1 MPHLPVIKDK
11 NLIKFLVKIG
21 FLEHPEKG
29 TSHLI
34 FKHPDGRRTT
44 VARHSKDIPTG
55 TLRSILRDINISPDE
70 FCKLLKS

>member
-11 NLIKFLVKIG
+11 DLIKFLVKIG

-70 FCKLLKS
+70 FRKLLKS